1 MSVLLIGGDPTMKR
15 YQLGRRG
22 SSKWTEPLTWTQA
35 RKTLRTRIEGKGPY
49 CLKRRG
55 EDDWGRK
62 RGLPGTLTR
71 LDAIVPK
78 ADVGDV
84 FLVACTK
91 PKQVHQVRVV
101 EHVVVKVPA
110 FPSVGHPNLKVVWT
124 EVYTRWPNVT
134 SWGVANCRKVSGST
148 RWSYH
153 APNPYAQ
160 AWDIHGSTATLDE
173 VARYLAAN
181 RERLKIIELLWRV
194 TNHYDHIHVAVEPRR
209 NVYATPSCAR

>member
-1 MSVLLIGGDPTMKR
+1 MKR

-22 SSKWTEPLTWTQA
+22 SSRWTEPLTWVQA
-35 RKTLRTRIEGKGPY
+35 RKKLKVRLEGRAPYRIKE
-49 CLKRRG
+49 RG
-55 EDDWGRK
+55 EDHWSRE
-62 RGLPGTLTR
+62 RQLPGTLDR
-71 LDAIVPK
+71 LDVLTSR
-78 ADVGDV
+78 ADVGDM
-84 FLVACTK
+84 FLVSAQ
-91 PKQVHQVRVV
+91 PKQVHKLRVV
-101 EHVVVKVPA
+101 EYVPVKVPP
-110 FPSVGHPNLKVVWT
+110 FPSIGHPNLRPVWT
-124 EVYTRWPNVT
+124 EVWTRWPNVT
-134 SWGVANCRKVSGST
+134 SWGVANCRKIASGT

-153 APNPYAQ
+153 SPDPYAQ